1 MTALPPL
8 LLRGDCLVEL
18 GRIPSGSVDAIV
30 TDPPYGLSELK
41 PARISQAVTA
51 WLSGDRD
58 HVPDARGFMGRRW
71 DAFVPPPAVWDECAR
86 ILKPGGHLLAFAG
99 SRTQDLMGLSI
110 RLAGFEIRD
119 SLAWLYG
126 SGMPKSLD
134 VSKAI
139 DKGTGSN
146 RERQLEFTAWMR
158 STGITAETIRTAT
171 GTHMASHYL
180 TDGQQPSIATADLFD
195 ALRPYLPE
203 VPERIE
209 RLVAERTGI
218 EWTDYVKR
226 GSTGV
231 HTKVSGVSEWRARH
245 EGGKVAPA
253 AEKKDVP
260 HNPAAAE
267 WQGWGSA
274 LKPAHEPIIV
284 ARKPMPSTI
293 AHNVLT
299 YGTGAINIDA
309 VRIHSGDSAGK
320 VYTVKRTAPG
330 ASQNATGA
338 TKFTDGTMYEGETK
352 DGRFP
357 ANVLLDPGTAH
368 ELDRQAPKTGAAAK
382 ASGITRSGATPT
394 GVAFGARNG
403 IDTEPRFYGDAGGAS
418 RFFFVAE
425 EDAPRPEAWPVVDL
439 GGSLLFEV
447 PHPVTPLDDLAARF
461 LYVPK
466 ASRAERPEV
475 DGIRHPTVKPLAV
488 MRWLVRLVTPPGGV
502 VVDPFSGSGTTLEA
516 AYLEDFDAIGCE
528 LTPEYWPLI
537 DFRIARVT
545 RP

>member
-1 MTALPPL
+1 MTAPLPPL
-8 LLRGDCLVEL
+8 LLRGDCLNEL
-18 GRIPSGSVDAIV
+18 ARIPDNSVDAIV
-30 TDPPYGLSELK
+30 TDPPYGLSDLK
-41 PARISQAVTA
+41 PARVAKAIAA
-51 WLSGDRD
+51 WLAGDRD
-58 HVPDARGFMGRRW
+58 HVPDARGFMGRKW
-71 DAFVPPPAVWDECAR
+71 DAFVPPPAVWDECMR
-86 ILKPGGHLLAFAG
+86 ILKPGGHVLAFAG
-99 SRTQDLMGLSI
+99 SRTADLMSLSI

-139 DKGTGSN
+139 DKGSGVN

-195 ALRPYLPE
+195 ALRPHLPE

-226 GSTGV
+226 GSTGK
-231 HTKVSGVSEWRARH
+231 HAKVAGVSEWRERH
-245 EGGKVAPA
+245 GGGSAAPP
-253 AEKKDVP
+253 AEKKDIP
-260 HNPAAAE
+260 HNPEAAQ

-293 AHNVLT
+293 AANVLI
-299 YGTGAINIDA
+299 YGTGAIHIDA
-309 VRIHSGDSAGK
+309 CRVHSDDSQGRA
-320 VYTVKRTAPG
+320 YTVKRTAPG
-330 ASQNATGA
+330 ATQNATGE

-357 ANVLLDPGTAH
+357 ANVLLDPFTAR

-382 ASGITRSGATPT
+382 ASGKTLREAIPAGA
-394 GVAFGARNG
+394 AFGARNG
-403 IDTEPRFYGDAGGAS
+403 YHGDPAFYGDTGGAS

-425 EDAPRPEAWPVVDL
+425 PDTVPPDFWPVVHLD
-439 GGSLLFEV
+439 GSPLIIDDGSE
-447 PHPVTPLDDLAARF
+447 LDDLAVRF
-461 LYVPK
+461 MYVPK
-466 ASRAERPEV
+466 ASRAERPV
-475 DGIRHPTVKPLAV
+475 VNGVRHPTVKPLAL
-488 MRWLVRLVTPPGGV
+488 MRWLCRLVVAPGGV

-516 AYLEDFDAIGCE
+516 AYLEGFEAIGCE

-537 DFRIARVT
+537 DHRIERAQR
-545 RP
+545 